1 MSINITGAD
10 LSIDKLYQVSY
21 QNAKVSLGE
30 DSITKINKCRKMVED
45 KIDQGEIMYGINTGI
60 GEFSETILDDEK
72 LEDFQKYLIYNHA
85 AGMGD
90 PFPIEYVR
98 AAMTGRINVH
108 AKGHPV
114 VVIIIIVVVVVV
126 VIIIVVMVFSRKSNA
141 NAHV

>member
-1 MSINITGAD
+1 MSIKITGTD

-21 QNAKVSLGE
+21 QNVKVSLGE
-30 DSITKINKCRKMVED
+30 DSIAKINKCRKMVED

-72 LEDFQKYLIYNHA
+72 LEDFQRYLIYNHA
-85 AGMGD
+85 AGMGG

-108 AKGHPV
+108 AKGHSGCRLSTPQSTTTMSLAV
-114 VVIIIIVVVVVV
+114 
-126 VIIIVVMVFSRKSNA
+126 S
-141 NAHV
+141 